1 MSEVKTYIVTG
12 KIKKPSGD
20 IPFSK
25 KIIGIKHKQVEEK
38 LYCEIGSKHKAK
50 RFQIIIT
57 KIEEENQSSKKEIT
71 PKK

>member
-25 KIIGIKHKQVEEK
+25 KIIGIKQKQVEEK

-57 KIEEENQSSKKEIT
+57 KIEEEKQSSEKETTTKK
-71 PKK
+71 

>member
-20 IPFSK
+20 IQFSK